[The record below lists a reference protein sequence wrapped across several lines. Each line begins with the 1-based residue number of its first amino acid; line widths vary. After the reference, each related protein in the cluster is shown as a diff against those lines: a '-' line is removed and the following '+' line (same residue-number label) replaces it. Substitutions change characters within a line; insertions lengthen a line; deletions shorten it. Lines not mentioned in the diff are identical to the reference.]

1 MVNSSDSVSY
11 CLESQQ
17 KNKSQPPSSSSP
29 KKKHEDDENV
39 SYTEAIVRRRK
50 QQKKYLIWNMND
62 VLLILKDLINIPF
75 SKKQLME
82 EVKKLKM
89 RFNFYSQRSKDG
101 KQFSFTNSYEKELFR
116 LSTIIWAKNE
126 TEDTFSENRQDQAKQ
141 KRVNDTRMDKDKS
154 EELGVMDEFDALQD
168 ALEASTSFQILGKT
182 QQKMLFQNLKT
193 LGAQRRKELA
203 GEWKSL
209 LNEEMELHMK
219 KLTFFAQL
227 SCA

>member
-1 MVNSSDSVSY
+1 MAN
-11 CLESQQ
+11 
-17 KNKSQPPSSSSP
+17 
-29 KKKHEDDENV
+29 
-39 SYTEAIVRRRK
+39 T
-50 QQKKYLIWNMND
+50 
-62 VLLILKDLINIPF
+62 KDLINIPF

-126 TEDTFSENRQDQAKQ
+126 TEDTFSENRQDQAKVLVLNKDVPLVKQ

-168 ALEASTSFQILGKT
+168 ALEASTSFQFLGKT
-182 QQKMLFQNLKT
+182 QQKMLF
-193 LGAQRRKELA
+193 
-203 GEWKSL
+203 
-209 LNEEMELHMK
+209 
-219 KLTFFAQL
+219 
-227 SCA
+227 

>member
-1 MVNSSDSVSY
+1 M
-11 CLESQQ
+11 
-17 KNKSQPPSSSSP
+17 
-29 KKKHEDDENV
+29 
-39 SYTEAIVRRRK
+39 
-50 QQKKYLIWNMND
+50 
-62 VLLILKDLINIPF
+62 
-75 SKKQLME
+75 
-82 EVKKLKM
+82 
-89 RFNFYSQRSKDG
+89 
-101 KQFSFTNSYEKELFR
+101 
-116 LSTIIWAKNE
+116 
-126 TEDTFSENRQDQAKQ
+126 KQ